1 MSTHSSSISEL
12 IIGYIAPGHPGQC
25 IVHLCCGFSPLTTFT
40 LSLTVAMM
48 IFKVRLIV
56 PEKQW
61 LLLTLFYPSDL
72 LVYHLVAGR
81 SPSYTVS

>member
-1 MSTHSSSISEL
+1 MHSPSVL
-12 IIGYIAPGHPGQC
+12 W
-25 IVHLCCGFSPLTTFT
+25 VLSPLTTFT

-56 PEKQW
+56 LEKQW

-72 LVYHLVAGR
+72 FVYHLVAGR
-81 SPSYTVS
+81 SPSDTVF

>member
-1 MSTHSSSISEL
+1 VL
-12 IIGYIAPGHPGQC
+12 W
-25 IVHLCCGFSPLTTFT
+25 VLSPLTTFT

-56 PEKQW
+56 LKKLW

-81 SPSYTVS
+81 SPSDTVF